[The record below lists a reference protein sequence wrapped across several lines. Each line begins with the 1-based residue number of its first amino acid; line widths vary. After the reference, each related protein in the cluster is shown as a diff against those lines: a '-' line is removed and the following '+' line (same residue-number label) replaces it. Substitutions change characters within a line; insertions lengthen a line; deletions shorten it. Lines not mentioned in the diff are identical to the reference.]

1 MSETTRRFEEELDG
15 LRQLRDELRVRLH
28 LGRAEARDR
37 FQALEKDL
45 EHVEAKLRLVRDETR
60 EDLEDIREAS
70 RLLLDELKEGFRHL
84 RSLL

>member
-1 MSETTRRFEEELDG
+1 MSETTHRFEEELQG
-15 LRQLRDELRVRLH
+15 LRRLRDELRVRLH

-45 EHVEAKLRLVRDETR
+45 EHVEGRLKLIRDETR
-60 EDLEDIREAS
+60 EDLEEIREAS
-70 RLLLDELKEGFRHL
+70 RLLLEELKHGYQHL